1 MGKTSQKQKEKRLAG
16 RVSLALAAG
25 MFSVVPVAHGMPTL
39 DNVEHGDV
47 KFNGA
52 TPNPGDVLA
61 SGAPITS
68 GTKNNIINWKDF
80 SVAHGEH
87 VNFADNNNYMNIV
100 TGKATSAIDGM
111 LSSKGGDI
119 YVINPNGVIFGKN
132 AEVNVGN
139 LYVST
144 RAATDNV
151 KSAFLAEDG
160 EGNPAPICT
169 PFGDV
174 LTEIN
179 ANTATAAAD
188 VVNLIDKNGY
198 VAANKVVMEGRN
210 IRFLNTDSVAQYE
223 TLDANYAPTGVNISG
238 DKTNG
243 FQVKVVK
250 DNNGNVTYDGHLD
263 KDKLI
268 LRANSTGY
276 IHVGDERNTYNNS
289 TAHFTSGKVD
299 NGITSPSV
307 VNYTLIHNAA
317 ELQAI
322 NGNKNGNNIVGN
334 YMLANDINKATITKP
349 IGTASASAPK
359 NYDVQNGGTPFTGNF
374 DGMFFTVENLNPTA
388 SGNGATWKTTTSYA
402 GLFAYTMN
410 AVIENVGVS
419 GANVKAGHAGG
430 IVGYADNTT
439 LRNVWNA
446 GGSGQIGDDAWA
458 WTAGG
463 LVGVAANSTEITSS
477 YNAGKVMGA
486 GLVGTI
492 NKATISDAYNI
503 GNVVGND
510 GAINGIF
517 SQADG
522 TGNSVT
528 NTYTAAVFKGGA
540 SSNGYTE
547 KIYSKLFNNAS
558 GTWNNNY
565 IISSAKYS
573 TSNYIGFNITDQGGI
588 DANGKS
594 HTWRIYEGSS
604 LPMLTAFFKG
614 TVSTDY
620 TYDKNGTDT
629 KVEGGHALDANGN
642 PVDGNPSK
650 VYDATAVNPTAAFL
664 GMNATTEGG
673 STNGKVADTK
683 ITTNGN
689 VNAKSNYALFTGEQQ
704 GYDLYGN
711 YFTIEKRKIAFTQDT
726 APTFEKIYDGNADGT
741 DALKAALMNA
751 SSTSTTGF
759 IGKDKDYVDFQVKA
773 GVTATYGVN
782 GDTWTNKSD
791 ASVNGNWDIKVDGAS
806 STTIT
811 LAAKS
816 GVDAEHA
823 NTWQNYDLTGI
834 DALNKVYTG
843 KGVITPRSIK
853 VSLRSTDGI
862 NKAYDGTSDLV
873 GTFTVNEGT
882 ELEPDEKTYSYATDN
897 LLVALDETGLTD
909 AEKTALKTNDFNNQD
924 VAINEHNSD
933 TNPGGYTS
941 GYVDNSGNATS
952 VVTGTADS
960 TKKHVA
966 YKGIKLAGNA
976 LSSNYQLTDADGK
989 ALTLTDAEDASKGY
1003 TLLADGKINRRNI
1016 SKNDLEYKDAT
1027 VHPLQ
1032 KVYDNTSALDDT
1044 SLAGKTVGMVDGKLI
1059 DFTQEGVTPA
1069 THTTGL
1075 LSTDADKIAFLT
1087 TGKGTFYTNAT
1098 GDTEAKDATESGLAT
1113 AAHNV
1118 AYGVVL
1124 ANTSDADVAANYT
1137 IGDGNNLVNLED
1149 ATGFTLMAE
1158 GEILRRAIS
1167 VELVNSTGI
1176 NKTYDGTAAVD
1187 AAYTAGRIDK
1197 DGVHDGADANNNVI
1211 ASNIRYASGSA
1222 TVVTGTAQ
1230 DGVSLR
1236 ISTDVAKTKYL
1247 KTHSETNAQDVALD
1261 DSSAHNVMTGDN
1273 SKNLTFTIA
1282 MSGDKAANYTLN
1294 GTDLTDDVKEVT
1306 LGATGKIAQKEIT
1319 ATFAEVSKIYDGDAV
1334 VTNSGNDVI
1343 TPTVTGLTGNDGFT
1357 SANVFEIGGVAG
1369 IVGTYGSGET
1379 DETFEANKN
1388 VGIFKDVQY
1397 SNLQQALAMKTK
1409 NYKISNTAYGKGAI
1423 TKKNISL
1430 QDLDD
1435 ATDTNQTSPF
1445 TKVYDG
1451 NAEYD
1456 KTGLIATDF
1465 IGWKDNQSAIAEG
1478 DKGSVHFTIAEVV
1491 YSNDTRGSKN
1501 AGVFDGVEGNEVRIK
1516 FNITGDS
1523 AANYSFDNAVIDA
1536 TDGSQTVSLTKGGYV
1551 GEIEKRKVTAGFAN
1565 GDPSPVKDY
1574 DGTTTLKANGT
1585 TITNDTIK
1593 SWFSTSTVAAETTA
1607 GRPSGIVAEE
1617 DVTLSVTGTYTGKD
1631 AGTST
1636 VQYDLALADGANSKA
1651 SNYELV
1657 KADGTAPLTA
1667 MQGVGTINKRTVYVS
1682 SVDEMDKSY
1691 NQDNS
1696 GVHVLAQAANGIHLS
1711 AVSNGSAE
1719 DDEVVA
1725 ALLSS
1730 EGLDVIK
1737 PVAANAASG
1746 VKGQYG
1752 ELAGTTFTA
1761 NGNVRRDSVEEDPE
1775 KWDTR
1780 FEGMDEAFAT
1790 VYKNYQLSA
1799 TLSGEKVKVEN
1810 NKNIVY
1816 GKGTINAANINLDGV
1831 TVANTI
1837 RHEYNNSVNIAKEE
1851 ALPAISGIDSS
1862 VAPLLNITA
1871 AFSDNNVNVGTSKPI
1886 ALTIALSTD
1895 VDDAKN
1901 YTISGNTSKTI
1912 DTATGEI
1919 YARKLY
1925 AYIDEPDATD
1935 TYSPLTKT
1943 YDGTDTVNDQNVST
1957 WVKLTDPTRLL
1968 NDGVTFVY
1976 ADDSNV
1982 TYVNA
1987 DADESG
1993 NKAVNFANVG
2003 LTGNSTHN
2011 NYKLVLLAKGE
2022 EPGATTN
2029 AEPLTGDAKG
2039 TLTTTGIINKRTIY
2053 LEDFSDPINRAY
2065 NGTADVDIIAAL
2077 TPTLEMDLTD
2087 LSDVQKTALA
2097 GDLDA
2102 LGIKEGT
2109 LRGVYGEWNPAGTEF
2124 RVDSHVKYQ
2133 ANQPH
2138 TEEHV
2143 AAKDVLYYGM
2153 ELANKNSQNDV
2164 LKNYKLAD
2172 SGDRV
2177 GQVTIKSED
2186 GLSNLAS
2193 TVYFQEAKKTGFIR
2207 PLAISVD
2214 AVREKWTA
2222 PVTKVYDGNAWITSH
2237 GTYTAYDTDGNPITD
2252 SASKYLTIYY
2262 DATADTLSALT
2273 AEEKERIGQV
2283 PIAYDMNAT
2292 DFSATYDDANAGN
2305 QTFTYRGLTFSTA
2318 TLEDFK
2324 VDGTQLA
2331 AKYADGVSSATA
2343 KNYTTDHVV
2352 PVTGTIAR
2360 RLINVTEDGVAHNKV
2375 YNGQNQWNVISAGTN
2390 YTAGIEEAT
2399 NHTGIVTDDV
2409 SITYEANYVNGATK
2423 DANVSFDTNGN
2434 VTFKDVEYTFTL
2446 AGNGRANYTLQPD
2459 KQTAFNDEGA
2469 LTSKVT
2475 QQGKSKI
2482 SQREVYVDFVGGNTG
2497 FDKVYDNSPTVVLP
2511 AGTTMQNVLKVKDVD
2526 GDTGIVDAGVGLDYA
2541 HVTANYVNSRGEAN
2555 EDVAISGNTV
2565 TAKKV
2570 YFQNLNLVGE
2580 GKDNYVVKAKNAT
2593 GNEKASATDAT
2604 QKMQTLEG
2612 SGKIAKR
2619 TLDLALI
2626 NTPVTKQYDGTAE
2639 VKDYGGTAYRSN
2651 NVRIKAAGIVDVNG
2665 QQVQTYDV
2673 ADGDLPTGILSENEK
2688 LAALGITV
2696 DKAFYHDSNAGTGLG
2711 VTYRLKIDNKNYE
2724 LIRTSI
2730 ETNGNIKQYVLKTK
2744 ANVSV
2749 DDMSKI
2755 YDGTQD
2761 VTASPAALADK
2772 LFDFSDDDNPM
2783 SDTEKKTL
2791 LQVDSS
2797 HYDHADTQANV
2808 DSVYGAE
2815 QNVTF
2820 DFTILNPNYALNTDN
2835 NTIQM
2840 VATNPTD
2847 NLSSTGKFTGKG
2859 RIDRA
2864 PLTLV
2869 PNSATYSSGDTIP
2882 TDGYTGTVMGFKN
2895 GENLADGYV
2904 VTFARDPQNLATTPG
2919 KYSLVGYVNG
2929 QLPTQANGRM
2939 YYNNLG
2945 DGATGNYYFVQQP
2958 NNALQIN
2965 AKADVMDEVNQ
2976 STIADKKFTPDD
2988 YSYNRMSKDPDLTR
3002 MNRESSATVQYSEK
3016 GVNIDG
3022 DDTKSGLSALADI
3035 KGAGSVVNL
3044 EGAFIRTSAPAEQP
3058 ETVAAEAALPVPE
3071 TEESDISSISLEYA
3085 GDGDNSQA
3093 LLEILTNASSNAE
3106 KKGTSI
3112 VIDAQDEDEEDAEEE
3127 KSRRAIFAD
3136 RSNIGIETLGDAV
3149 NLNQM
3154 IG

>member
-25 MFSVVPVAHGMPTL
+25 MFSVVPMAHGMPTL
-39 DNVEHGDV
+39 DNVEQGTV

-52 TPNPGDVLA
+52 KPNPGDVLA

-144 RAATDNV
+144 RAATQDV
-151 KSAFLAEDG
+151 KDAFLAGNIADDG
-160 EGNPAPICT
+160 EGNSAPICT

-174 LTEIN
+174 LNAIN

-198 VAANKVVMEGRN
+198 VAANKVVMEGKN
-210 IRFLNTDSVAQYE
+210 IRFLNTASVAKADTIE
-223 TLDANYAPTGVNISG
+223 
-238 DKTNG
+238 
-243 FQVKVVK
+243 VVTSTE
-250 DNNGNVTYDGHLD
+250 NNVTTTTYNTTNTYVSGNKTDGFTINMVNSVDGHLVTGST
-263 KDKLI
+263 DKLNI
-268 LRANSTGY
+268 QLLADGDL
-276 IHVGDERNTYNNS
+276 HVGDGRNTSSN
-289 TAHFTSGKVD
+289 FTSYYTSNKVE
-299 NGITSPSV
+299 G
-307 VNYTLIHNAA
+307 VNYALIRSAND
-317 ELQAI
+317 LKNI
-322 NGNKNGNNIVGN
+322 NNNKSGN
-334 YMLANDINKATITKP
+334 YMLANDILNVGNVQ
-349 IGTASASAPK
+349 IGTASGQAGKA
-359 NYDVQNGGTPFTGNF
+359 NLTGGTPFTGKF
-374 DGMFFTVENLNPTA
+374 DGMFYTVSGLNQNLTL
-388 SGNGATWKTTTSYA
+388 TTSYA
-402 GLFAYTMN
+402 GLFAYTKD
-410 AVIENVGVS
+410 ATIENVGV
-419 GANVKAGHAGG
+419 ANANLPTYHAGG
-430 IVGYADNTT
+430 IVGYADKTT

-446 GGSGQIGDDAWA
+446 GGDNGQVGYSKETDYWSENV
-458 WTAGG
+458 GG
-463 LVGVAANSTEITSS
+463 LVGVATNGTKLLST
-477 YNAGKVMGA
+477 YNAGTVNGA
-486 GLVGTI
+486 GLVGYLKGSDINDSYNKGKVFANDENNIFGIYGNISGTCTI
-492 NKATISDAYNI
+492 KNVYTATKNSFHN
-503 GNVVGND
+503 
-510 GAINGIF
+510 
-517 SQADG
+517 
-522 TGNSVT
+522 TGNESIGPALTGFQPQHYYVIDSISPS
-528 NTYTAAVFKGGA
+528 FKKTSYAFDSISEIGG
-540 SSNGYTE
+540 T
-547 KIYSKLFNNAS
+547 
-558 GTWNNNY
+558 
-565 IISSAKYS
+565 S
-573 TSNYIGFNITDQGGI
+573 T
-588 DANGKS
+588 
-594 HTWRIYEGSS
+594 TWRIYEGSS
-604 LPMLTAFFKG
+604 LPMLTAFFRG

-620 TYDKNGTDT
+620 AYDKNGTEAT
-629 KVEGGHALDANGN
+629 AATAN
-642 PVDGNPSK
+642 K
-650 VYDATAVNPTAAFL
+650 IYDAAAVNPYHLAKDGEYVYREGKGYVLYEEGVDDADATRYAKGAHFL
-664 GMNATTEGG
+664 GMNATGTTGANNGGGANVTITE
-673 STNGKVADTK
+673 SPNK
-683 ITTNGN
+683 
-689 VNAKSNYALFTGEQQ
+689 NAGTFALFTGAQQ
-704 GYDLYGN
+704 GYDLCGN
-711 YFTIEKRKIAFTQDT
+711 YFTIDKRSVTFTPGN
-726 APTFEKIYDGNADGT
+726 APEFRKIYDGNNDAT
-741 DALKAALMNA
+741 DAVHNALKNA
-751 SSTSTTGF
+751 SPGSTTGF
-759 IGKDKDYVDFQVKA
+759 IGTDAEKVTLTFS
-773 GVTATYGVN
+773 GVSATYDDKNAATG
-782 GDTWTNKSD
+782 K
-791 ASVNGNWDIKVDGAS
+791 KV
-806 STTIT
+806 TIT
-811 LAAKS
+811 VADNAAI
-816 GVDAEHA
+816 A
-823 NTWQNYDLTGI
+823 LTG
-834 DALNKVYTG
+834 DATVSNNYTVSTQNLKNMAG
-843 KGVITPRSIK
+843 DYQTGVIERRK
-853 VSLRSTDGI
+853 VEVSLRKSDGI
-862 NKAYDGTSDLV
+862 DKVYDGTSALV
-873 GTFTVNEGT
+873 GTFTVDEGT
-882 ELEPDEKTYSYATDN
+882 AEHPDLKTYSYATQN
-897 LLVALDETGLTD
+897 LQVALDETGLTD
-909 AEKTALKTNDFNNQD
+909 AEKLGLKINDFDGQD
-924 VAINEHNSD
+924 IAIDGNY
-933 TNPGGYTS
+933 GS
-941 GYVDNSGNATS
+941 GYVQSDGSTEAKY
-952 VVTGTADS
+952 VAHTAGS
-960 TKKHVA
+960 TDHVA
-966 YKGIKLAGNA
+966 YTGIKLAGDA
-976 LSSNYQLTDADGK
+976 DLSNYKIVNKTTGEELAGDANN
-989 ALTLTDAEDASKGY
+989 GY

-1016 SKNDLEYKDAT
+1016 SKDDLEYTGDVALK
-1027 VHPLQ
+1027 
-1032 KVYDNTSALDDT
+1032 KVYDNTSVLDDAT
-1044 SLAGKTVGMVDGKLI
+1044 LAGKAVTMKAGRTVDSPSA
-1059 DFTQEGVTPA
+1059 DDP
-1069 THTTGL
+1069 TGL
-1075 LSTDADKIAFLT
+1075 LKADYDAGAAKFIT
-1087 TGKGTFYTNAT
+1087 TGKGTFYQEDGT
-1098 GDTEAKDATESGLAT
+1098 TEAKDATLSGLDN
-1113 AAHNV
+1113 AAKKLG
-1118 AYGVVL
+1118 YGVVL
-1124 ANTSDADVAANYT
+1124 DTAHMTANELALAANYE
-1137 IGDGNNLVNLED
+1137 IDGVNLEE
-1149 ATGFTLMAE
+1149 AGGFTLME
-1158 GEILRRAIS
+1158 NGVIERRAIS

-1211 ASNIRYASGSA
+1211 ASNIRYANGSA

-1230 DGVSLR
+1230 DGVSLG
-1236 ISTDVAKTKYL
+1236 ISTDVTKTKYL

-1306 LGATGKIAQKEIT
+1306 LDATGKIAQKEIT

-1388 VGIFKDVQY
+1388 VGTFKDVQY

-1430 QDLDD
+1430 QALDD

-1456 KTGLIATDF
+1456 KTGLTATDF

-1501 AGVFDGVEGNEVRIK
+1501 AGVFNGAEGNEVRIK

-1574 DGTTTLKANGT
+1574 DGTTTLKAKANGT

-1593 SWFSTSTVAAETTA
+1593 SWFSTSTVASETTA

-1617 DVTLSVTGTYTGKD
+1617 DVTLSVTGAYTGKD

-1682 SVDEMDKSY
+1682 SVDEMDKIY

-1696 GVHVLAQAANGIHLS
+1696 GVNVLAQATNGIHLS

-1725 ALLSS
+1725 VLLSG

-1752 ELAGTTFTA
+1752 KLAGTTFTA

-1837 RHEYNNSVNIAKEE
+1837 RHEYDNSVNISKEE

-1912 DTATGEI
+1912 NTATGEI

-1982 TYVNA
+1982 TYVNP

-2011 NYKLVLLAKGE
+2011 NYELVLLAKGE

-2053 LEDFSDPINRAY
+2053 LKDFSDPINRAY

-2133 ANQPH
+2133 VNQSH

-2153 ELANKNSQNDV
+2153 KLANKDSQNDV

-2172 SGDRV
+2172 SGNRV

-2193 TVYFQEAKKTGFIR
+2193 TVYFQEAKKTGIIR

-2222 PVTKVYDGNAWITSH
+2222 PVTKVYDGKAWITSH

-2262 DATADTLSALT
+2262 DATADTDSTLT
-2273 AEEKERIGQV
+2273 PEEKERIGQV
-2283 PIAYDMNAT
+2283 PIAYDMNAAG
-2292 DFSATYDDANAGN
+2292 FSATYDDANAGN

-2331 AKYADGVSSATA
+2331 EKYAGGVSSATA
-2343 KNYTTDHVV
+2343 MNYTTNQVV

-2390 YTAGIEEAT
+2390 YTAGIEAAT

-2409 SITYEANYVNGATK
+2409 SITYEANYVNGTTK

-2459 KQTAFNDEGA
+2459 KQTAFNDDGA

-2497 FDKVYDNSPTVVLP
+2497 FDKVYDNSSAVVLP
-2511 AGTTMQNVLKVKDVD
+2511 AGTTMKNVLKVKDVD
-2526 GDTGIVDAGVGLDYA
+2526 GDTGIVDAGVGLDYEN
-2541 HVTANYVNSRGEAN
+2541 VDANYVNSRGEAN

-2593 GNEKASATDAT
+2593 GNEKASTTDAT

-2791 LQVDSS
+2791 LRVDSS
-2797 HYDHADTQANV
+2797 QYDHVNTQANV
-2808 DSVYGAE
+2808 ESVYGAE

-2847 NLSSTGKFTGKG
+2847 KLSSTGTFTGKG

-2929 QLPTQANGRM
+2929 QLPTQANGPM

-2945 DGATGNYYFVQQP
+2945 DGSTGNYYFVQQP

-3022 DDTKSGLSALADI
+3022 GDTKSGLAALADI